1 MFFKGAFFIK
11 FWPYVWLV
19 FKSSFKSRASYSGM
33 HTVLQ
38 NWTMCTNYRFHNK
51 SGTNNQFQSISK
63 QQRLQKWYLSKKSLQ
78 KKLVCMLVYKIQLL
92 FCYIFFTPYP
102 NCKNANIKYN
112 SYFICL
118 HICTALFLFF
128 VYLN

>member
-1 MFFKGAFFIK
+1 MR
-11 FWPYVWLV
+11 PRLV
-19 FKSSFKSRASYSGM
+19 SDIEIYPELLSIHLKISFREGSLLGSSRYSKIEP
-33 HTVLQ
+33 
-38 NWTMCTNYRFHNK
+38 CAPSACRFHSK
-51 SGTNNQFQSISK
+51 PGTNNQFRSISK
-63 QQRLQKWYLSKKSLQ
+63 ITKVIPLKKISSEETNM
-78 KKLVCMLVYKIQLL
+78 LVCKFTYSFVT
-92 FCYIFFTPYP
+92 FFFTPHP